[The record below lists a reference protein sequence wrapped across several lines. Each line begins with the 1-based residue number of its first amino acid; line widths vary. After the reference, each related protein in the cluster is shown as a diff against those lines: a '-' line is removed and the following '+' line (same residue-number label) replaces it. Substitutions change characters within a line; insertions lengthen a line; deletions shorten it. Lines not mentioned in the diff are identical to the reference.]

1 MRNSIGQNA
10 LNGSLTQL
18 MQQYNIFGAGAE
30 QLTQPLYDYQ
40 AYPTTGLSNLSFFQ
54 VPIGQNAKTLSDT
67 NLQLAGQLPQ
77 GQIFFVTSFE
87 VDFQPGA
94 VIGTSGDAETAVTSN
109 ANDVQKVLQ
118 SGNFSFSIGTKN
130 YLQIAPLM
138 QLPPSFGIDV
148 FSALSDAT
156 TAAVT
161 QKTIVDYA
169 RGKGDVFEIIPFAI
183 PSNTNFT
190 CAINW
195 PALITVTNAA
205 KIGVIMNG
213 ILVRNRQ

>member
-1 MRNSIGQNA
+1 MRNSISSQGMAGA
-10 LNGSLTQL
+10 LNSL
-18 MQQYNIFGAGAE
+18 MQQYGVFGTGVE

-40 AYPTTGLSNLSFFQ
+40 SYPTTGVSNLSFFQ
-54 VPIGQNAKTLSDT
+54 VPIGQSSKTLSDT

-77 GQIFFVTSFE
+77 GQVFFVTSFE
-87 VDFQPGA
+87 IDFQPGA
-94 VIGTSGDAETAVTSN
+94 VIGTAGDAETAVTSN
-109 ANDVQKVLQ
+109 ANDTQKVLQ
-118 SGNFSFSIGTKN
+118 SGNFSFNIGTKN

-156 TAAVT
+156 TAAAT
-161 QKTIVDYA
+161 QKTVVDYA
-169 RGKGDVFEIIPFAI
+169 RGKGDVFEVIPFAI

-195 PALITVTNAA
+195 PALVTVTNQAR
-205 KIGVIMNG
+205 IGAIMNG